1 MFERC
6 DPGATL
12 ILDAGL
18 AEARRLGHQ
27 WLGTEHLLLALVQH
41 RDLLPVPAAEL
52 LPDAEAVRSALQ
64 NAIGGPPLADAEL
77 LATLGVDLHDVRT
90 KVDHTFGTDAV
101 DLLSRR
107 RVHRG
112 WQPWRRLGR
121 RCTSVLAGNM
131 GVAPPTKQALEQATH
146 DAARRGRSL
155 IDPAALLLGIV
166 TVKDTLANGLLR
178 MTGVEPDEIRTV
190 LEQCEQ

>member
-112 WQPWRRLGR
+112 WQPWNRRR
-121 RCTSVLAGNM
+121 TMPLA
-131 GVAPPTKQALEQATH
+131 
-146 DAARRGRSL
+146 AA
-155 IDPAALLLGIV
+155 V
-166 TVKDTLANGLLR
+166 H
-178 MTGVEPDEIRTV
+178 
-190 LEQCEQ
+190 